1 MTNEIQKE
9 YEKLS
14 KKYKLPKFDDIDL
27 AFEISSLEDT
37 AFLLRGII
45 GKIVE
50 KINFYTKFLEEFLQ
64 PDTSSLSSMHEIHFF
79 SEEEKRKIYSLYKKL
94 MRLDREAIGT
104 DLMQDENKEAGYISD
119 TFNAWLELKNELLGY
134 VTKMRESW
142 DKETSIEE
150 DLGYLG

>member
-1 MTNEIQKE
+1 MPKEIQKE

-14 KKYKLPKFDDIDL
+14 KKYKLPKFEDINPV
-27 AFEISSLEDT
+27 FEISTLENAD
-37 AFLLRGII
+37 FLLRGII

-64 PDTSSLSSMHEIHFF
+64 PDTSSLSSMHEIRFF
-79 SEEEKRKIYSLYKKL
+79 SEEEKHRIYSLYKKL
-94 MRLDREAIGT
+94 MRLDREAIET
-104 DLMQDENKEAGYISD
+104 DLMQDEKREAGYISG
-119 TFNAWLELKNELLGY
+119 TFNAWLELKNELLEY
-134 VTKMRESW
+134 ANKMKESW